1 MARQTIS
8 EYTRRALF
16 AVTGCP
22 EPGGEF
28 REHPFVEIRNESAF
42 NHESAWRC
50 NSPFVRP
57 WLTGRHRRWRNSPD
71 VRNRPCCSAGLP
83 DAGRTAR
90 EMFRRVAWG
99 RHASVG
105 GRVVNN
111 ADGATRRAC
120 PGNLAG
126 TSPQLLAWLNSSPQT
141 NGFKVTLD
149 RRVHFEF
156 GWSEKVRLLD
166 AAVHL
171 LVRHDDEFR
180 SRYLKQRR
188 RFSLVEH
195 DDGAS
200 DIHRD
205 GMLLLSAL
213 QKGIQTNDIM
223 YARLPPPVRYRVT
236 GAQEA
241 WRSFRRRVDASSST
255 SPFEVLDYSPITT
268 LVKIFGNMVKD
279 VFPQERQSI
288 LRTLSRFRHLT
299 APSGRRSR
307 FAMACSMSLVR
318 RCISS
323 STRAI
328 LPTMSVSAISS
339 CQLTPCASFRAQS
352 LGPAWRMRVHR
363 DVQVTL
369 LHQLRHLDTP

>member
-71 VRNRPCCSAGLP
+71 VRNRPCCSAGLL

-126 TSPQLLAWLNSSPQT
+126 TSPPATRLAEQQSADQRFQGDARPPRSL
-141 NGFKVTLD
+141 
-149 RRVHFEF
+149 RI
-156 GWSEKVRLLD
+156 RLERKGSAAD

-213 QKGIQTNDIM
+213 QKGFKPTTSCTRDCLHPSATELQG
-223 YARLPPPVRYRVT
+223 RRKP
-236 GAQEA
+236 GAPSA
-241 WRSFRRRVDASSST
+241 AALTPAHPRRRLKSWT
-255 SPFEVLDYSPITT
+255 IPRSPP
-268 LVKIFGNMVKD
+268 
-279 VFPQERQSI
+279 
-288 LRTLSRFRHLT
+288 
-299 APSGRRSR
+299 
-307 FAMACSMSLVR
+307 
-318 RCISS
+318 
-323 STRAI
+323 
-328 LPTMSVSAISS
+328 
-339 CQLTPCASFRAQS
+339 
-352 LGPAWRMRVHR
+352 W
-363 DVQVTL
+363 
-369 LHQLRHLDTP
+369 